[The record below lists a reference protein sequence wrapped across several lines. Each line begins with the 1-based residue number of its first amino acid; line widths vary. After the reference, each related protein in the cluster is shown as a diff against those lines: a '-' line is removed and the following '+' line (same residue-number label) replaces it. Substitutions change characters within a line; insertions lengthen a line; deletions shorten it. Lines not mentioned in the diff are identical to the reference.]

1 MFGIHDFSIFLT
13 TAIILNITPGSDTFY
28 IVGRTLAQGRSS
40 GLASVLGISTGS
52 LCHTILAALGLST
65 LVLTSSWAFLAIKL
79 IGAAYLIFLGVKML
93 LTRKTNNEVNTNF
106 KSSDFFSIYK
116 QGLLTNVL
124 NPKVALFF
132 LALVPQFISD
142 QTPSKFLSFIILGI
156 TFVITGTIWC
166 VFIVCISASCKNL
179 FKESKHSTRWLNR
192 ITGGLF
198 ITLGI
203 KTATTD

>member
-1 MFGIHDFSIFLT
+1 MFGIHDFSIFLA
-13 TAIILNITPGSDTFY
+13 TAIILNITPGSDTLY

-93 LTRKTNNEVNTNF
+93 LTRKTKNEVNTNF

-116 QGLLTNVL
+116 QGLLTNLL

-142 QTPSKFLSFIILGI
+142 QTPSKF
-156 TFVITGTIWC
+156 
-166 VFIVCISASCKNL
+166 
-179 FKESKHSTRWLNR
+179 
-192 ITGGLF
+192 
-198 ITLGI
+198 
-203 KTATTD
+203 